1 MSLLSPGYG
10 EAVVVRAAEAETLGV
25 PPNTMRLLADGDATS
40 HALSTHLIS
49 LGPGTDGAMPHHH
62 DRSSELFFVVDGSV
76 DLLCGQELV
85 TAERH
90 DVVIVPPKTRHA
102 FGASAGR
109 TAELLVV
116 VAPGV
121 ERFEYFR
128 GLFELATGTG
138 SLEQVLEIGK
148 RCDTFVAEAS
158 DWQALRTAS
167 RGDRR

>member
-1 MSLLSPGYG
+1 MSMLSPGYG
-10 EAVVVRAAEAETLGV
+10 DTVVVRAAEAEKLGV
-25 PPNTMRLLADGDATS
+25 PPNTMRLIADGDVTS
-40 HALSTHLIS
+40 HALGTHLIS
-49 LGPGTDGAMPHHH
+49 LGPGTDGAPPHHH

-76 DLLCGQELV
+76 DLLCGEELV

-90 DVVIVPPKTRHA
+90 DVVIVPPRTPHA

-121 ERFEYFR
+121 ERFPYFR

-138 SLEQVLEIGK
+138 SLEQVLEIGR
-148 RCDTFVAEAS
+148 RCDTFIADAS
-158 DWQALRTAS
+158 GWQALRAAS
-167 RGDRR
+167 REERR